1 MVRKYIYVFLFCL
14 VAWNLAFAQTSIDV
28 DQAAVDSL
36 ASDTETLLLPD
47 SLASNGIPDS
57 LLTDTLANK
66 TARKPLFDAQ
76 IKYNAVDSMVL
87 SIEEGNQVAYLYG
100 EAKVEYGTIEL
111 TSGFI
116 RIDFE
121 TKEIF
126 ASGITDSL
134 GELKEKPHFKE
145 ASEEFDCT
153 TLRYNF
159 ISGKGFVENVISN
172 QQDGIVHGEKAKM
185 VSKDIFCMIDGKYS
199 TCDAEHPHF
208 YLNITK
214 GKMVGKNALIAGPS
228 YMVLEDFPIYPI
240 MLPFAYIPTNNTKYS
255 SGIIIPSYG
264 EETNYGY
271 YLRDGGFYWA
281 ASDYFDLTMK
291 GDIYSKGSWGA
302 KFSTN
307 YRWKYHF
314 SGGFGLN
321 ISRNVTGER
330 GIDQSTAKNFSITW
344 NHTQDSKASLSSTFS
359 ANVNFSTSGYDRAN
373 EYYNQ
378 NSYLTNSKSSSI
390 SYSKKF
396 LNTPFNMSLNAR
408 HSQNSLDSTISLSL
422 PEMTLNM
429 NRIYP
434 FKRKNAVGSK
444 RFYEEISVSYTANM
458 KNSIKTKESE
468 LLTTPFSEWQK
479 GVKHSLPI
487 SLPSFKLL
495 NYINISPGFSY
506 SEMWYFDKIE
516 KHWVDGHQSFNNITG
531 QTEWVKGYVQE
542 TKKQAFLR
550 NYEYSYNINGTTTM
564 YGMYQMKNP
573 NSKLVAIRHKIT
585 PSVGFSYHPDF
596 GEERFGFYDWVQTD
610 SLGTMTHYSYAEDGI
625 YGHTGEGKSGSVTF
639 SLRNNIE
646 MKLANSGKQ
655 DSTSK
660 ERFKKVAIF
669 DDLGFSGS
677 YNLAADSMN
686 LSTISW
692 NARTKI
698 AGINLNLTGSLDP
711 YYYDPVAKRRINQ
724 FMWQHGSGLGKIA
737 RLTNMST
744 GFGFNFSSDKIKKKR
759 EDARKAASDANG
771 GDDATSSEEPE
782 QKDPLY
788 AQYKPF
794 DMPWSASFNYS
805 FSYVNNGV
813 KRQIIQSLSFNG
825 SVTISPKWSATVNS
839 GFDFTAKKLTNTSL
853 SVSRNLHCW
862 SMAFSCSPISTR
874 PYYSFTLNANASM
887 LKDLKVNKVSR
898 NY

>member
-1 MVRKYIYVFLFCL
+1 MVIGRYIYVFLFCF
-14 VAWNLAFAQTSIDV
+14 VAWNWALAQSAADLAPALKDSSTV
-28 DQAAVDSL
+28 DKELS
-36 ASDTETLLLPD
+36 LLPD
-47 SLASNGIPDS
+47 SLAAMS
-57 LLTDTLANK
+57 DTLLLDSVPP
-66 TARKPLFDAQ
+66 RKPLFDARIQ
-76 IKYNAVDSMVL
+76 YNATDSMVL
-87 SIEEGNQVAYLYG
+87 SIEEGNKIAYLYG
-100 EAKVEYGTIEL
+100 EAKVEYGDIEM
-111 TSGFI
+111 TADYI

-121 TKEIF
+121 TKEIY
-126 ASGITDSL
+126 ASGVPDTL
-134 GELKEKPHFKE
+134 GEVQGKPHFKE
-145 ASEEFDCT
+145 SSEEFDCS

-159 ISGKGFVENVISN
+159 TSGKGFVENVVSN

-185 VSKDIFCMIDGKYS
+185 VDKNVFCMVDGKYS

-240 MLPFAYIPTNNTKYS
+240 LLPFAYIPTNNTKYS

-264 EETNYGY
+264 EENNYGY

-281 ASDYFDLTMK
+281 ASDYFDVTMK

-302 KFSTN
+302 KFNTN

-321 ISRNVTGER
+321 ISKNVTGEQ
-330 GIDQSTAKNFSITW
+330 GIDQSASKNFSITW
-344 NHTQDSKASLSSTFS
+344 NHSQDSKASLSSTFS
-359 ANVNFSTSGYDRAN
+359 ANVNFSTSGYDKAN

-378 NSYLTNSKSSSI
+378 NKYLTNSKSSSI

-422 PEMTLNM
+422 PEMTVNM
-429 NRIYP
+429 TRIYP
-434 FKRKNAVGSK
+434 LKRKNAVGSK
-444 RFYEEISVSYTANM
+444 RFYEDVSVSYTANVR
-458 KNSIKTKESE
+458 NSIKAKESE
-468 LLTTPFSEWQK
+468 LLKTPFSEWQK

-506 SEMWYFDKIE
+506 SEMWYFDKVE
-516 KHWVDGHQSFNNITG
+516 KYWVDGHQSFNNITG
-531 QTEWVKGYVQE
+531 QNEWVKGYVQE
-542 TKKQAFLR
+542 TKKQDFIR
-550 NYEYSYNINGTTTM
+550 NYEYSYNVNGTTTL

-573 NSKLVAIRHKIT
+573 NSKLVAVRHKIT

-610 SLGTMTHYSYAEDGI
+610 SLGTMTHYSFAEDGI
-625 YGHTGEGKSGSVTF
+625 YGYTREGKSGSVTF

-646 MKLANSGKQ
+646 MKLANTAQ

-660 ERFKKVAIF
+660 EKFKKIAIF

-744 GFGFNFSSDKIKKKR
+744 GFGFNFGSEKIKKRR
-759 EDARKAASDANG
+759 EDAQKAAAAAG
-771 GDDATSSEEPE
+771 GDGSSEDVVTE
-782 QKDPLY
+782 DPL
-788 AQYKPF
+788 AASYKAF
-794 DMPWSASFNYS
+794 DMPWTASFNYS

-813 KRQIIQSLSFNG
+813 KKQVIQSLSFNG
-825 SVTISPKWSATVNS
+825 SVTLSPKWSATVNS

-853 SVSRNLHCW
+853 SINRNLHCW
-862 SMAFSCSPISTR
+862 SMSFSCSPISTR
-874 PYYSFTLNANASM
+874 PYYSFTLSANASM
-887 LKDLKVNKVSR
+887 LKDLKINKVSR